1 MLTTVWF
8 MSAFLIFMSVF
19 LVEFSVIQ
27 AVCALRWASVDPAGE
42 EGFLY
47 TAVRPLG
54 RKRDR
59 AIVLVF
65 AYCGLERFVLSSF
78 IFVMRFVTRR
88 MLPLRG
94 LLAV

>member
-1 MLTTVWF
+1 M
-8 MSAFLIFMSVF
+8 
-19 LVEFSVIQ
+19 
-27 AVCALRWASVDPAGE
+27 
-42 EGFLY
+42 
-47 TAVRPLG
+47 RPLV
-54 RKRDR
+54 RKRDPG
-59 AIVLVF
+59 IVLVF